1 MLSKLRRLPR
11 QINRRL
17 AVREAQRAVNRILEE
32 RGPVL
37 EGYAEVVVFF
47 PDGQVN
53 LYQLRQWYEPLRE
66 LARTHPVVIVTRV
79 AHSTLAA
86 LQESELPVVQLRRIG
101 DYEAW
106 LATQR
111 VRAVLYVNQNIRN
124 FSALRFADPAH
135 VFVSHGESDKSYMA
149 SNQMKAYDY
158 VFVAGQAAVDRLSRA
173 LVGLDPARLLRIGR
187 PQVDVAHVGPELPDD
202 ERTTVLYAP
211 TWEGDRPSMS
221 YSSVAS
227 HGLELVRALA
237 ATGRHRVI
245 YRPHPR
251 TGYVDRDHQ
260 LADRAIRKALAAANR
275 SDPGAHHL
283 VDTGGGYGWQMA
295 AADYCVTDVSAV
307 AFDWLA
313 TRKPFTITRP
323 VAPEAVIDPVGLVG
337 SVPLLRASEAAR
349 IVERVD
355 SGVAEGIDETV
366 RGLVEHY
373 FGDTSPGASMRRFL
387 EAAGLVVSR
396 REAEL
401 LERDARAAVV
411 GGPSSEDA

>member
-17 AVREAQRAVNRILEE
+17 AVREAQRAANRILEE
-32 RGPVL
+32 RGPVP
-37 EGYAEVVVFF
+37 EGYGEVVVFF

-275 SDPGAHHL
+275 ADPGARHL

-401 LERDARAAVV
+401 LERDARAAAV